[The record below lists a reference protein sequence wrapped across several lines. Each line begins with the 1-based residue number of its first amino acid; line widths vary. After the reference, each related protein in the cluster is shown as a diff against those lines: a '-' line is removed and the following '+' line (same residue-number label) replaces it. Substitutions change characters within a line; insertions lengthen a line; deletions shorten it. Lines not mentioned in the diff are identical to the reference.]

1 MLLIL
6 WIYINHCCSNV
17 LQIFIITLT
26 LSNSKLLTVRCEWK
40 IDVSRGQIFTWILH
54 HPVIPHSDGM
64 AAKHDDDCYVTKAK
78 MAMVPSFTM
87 IAMVPTFYSWQQ
99 WCHHLLWSQW
109 CQYFIYD
116 SSGATLLSMMAMVLN
131 LYLCWQMVPHLYDYN
146 AISLRVTVWNLPI
159 SNCLY
164 HFNCENQVITG
175 VLTTPPPRH
184 QRSHYSRHSHDYAF
198 HRCIINDPLQSSS
211 PCYVYHHYI
220 LHLQDND
227 YFVFYNECCSNVIPS
242 FHPPSEI
249 YLWLHF
255 KEHV

>member
-1 MLLIL
+1 MLSKCVTDFYYYVNIVKFKATNCTMWVKNRRVQGPNIYVDSAPPRYTAFWRNGSDTQWWLLYYYDRNGANIL
-6 WIYINHCCSNV
+6 FMTTVV
-17 LQIFIITLT
+17 L
-26 LSNSKLLTVRCEWK
+26 
-40 IDVSRGQIFTWILH
+40 H
-54 HPVIPHSDGM
+54 
-64 AAKHDDDCYVTKAK
+64 
-78 MAMVPSFTM
+78 
-87 IAMVPTFYSWQQ
+87 
-99 WCHHLLWSQW
+99 
-109 CQYFIYD
+109 
-116 SSGATLLSMMAMVLN
+116 

-164 HFNCENQVITG
+164 HFNCENQVITEI
-175 VLTTPPPRH
+175 LTTPPPRH
-184 QRSHYSRHSHDYAF
+184 QRNHYSRHSHDYAF

-242 FHPPSEI
+242 FHPPSKI